1 MRQSPLLPNGSI
13 TDEVRHALALVRRG
27 CDELLVED
35 EFAQKLAHSAETG
48 APLRI
53 KLGLDPTAPDIHLGH
68 TVALN
73 KMRQLQALGHRVI
86 FLIGDFTALIGDPS
100 GRNAMRP
107 PLSREQIRAN
117 AQTYFAQAT
126 RILDPGKT
134 EIRYNSEWGA
144 TLGAE
149 GLIQLASHYTIARML
164 EREDFKRRYQANA
177 PLALHEFLYPLLQG
191 YDSVALQADLELG
204 GTDQKFNLLVGREL
218 QKHYGQAPQC
228 ILTMPLLEGLDGIEK
243 MSKSKGNYVGITD
256 PPDEMFGKLMRISD
270 PLMWRYYTL
279 LSSRT
284 LEEIEAFRR
293 AVQAGRNPR
302 DFKVQLAQEIVA
314 RFHSSAAA
322 ARALQDFNHR
332 AHGGIPDK
340 IPALTLRGAPLA
352 IGILLKQ
359 AGLTPSSS
367 EALRCVEQGGVRMD
381 GVRIRDKALKVAAGT
396 YVVQVGKRR
405 FARVLIT

>member
-177 PLALHEFLYPLLQG
+177 PLALHEF
-191 YDSVALQADLELG
+191 
-204 GTDQKFNLLVGREL
+204 
-218 QKHYGQAPQC
+218 C
-228 ILTMPLLEGLDGIEK
+228 IRCCKAMTRWHCRPISNSAEQIKNSICWSAGNCKNTM
-243 MSKSKGNYVGITD
+243 V
-256 PPDEMFGKLMRISD
+256 RH
-270 PLMWRYYTL
+270 R
-279 LSSRT
+279 
-284 LEEIEAFRR
+284 
-293 AVQAGRNPR
+293 
-302 DFKVQLAQEIVA
+302 
-314 RFHSSAAA
+314 SA
-322 ARALQDFNHR
+322 
-332 AHGGIPDK
+332 
-340 IPALTLRGAPLA
+340 
-352 IGILLKQ
+352 
-359 AGLTPSSS
+359 
-367 EALRCVEQGGVRMD
+367 
-381 GVRIRDKALKVAAGT
+381 
-396 YVVQVGKRR
+396 Y
-405 FARVLIT
+405 

>member
-68 TVALN
+68 
-73 KMRQLQALGHRVI
+73 RVI
-86 FLIGDFTALIGDPS
+86 FLSGDFTAWIDDPS

-191 YDSVALQADLELG
+191 YDS
-204 GTDQKFNLLVGREL
+204 
-218 QKHYGQAPQC
+218 
-228 ILTMPLLEGLDGIEK
+228 
-243 MSKSKGNYVGITD
+243 
-256 PPDEMFGKLMRISD
+256 
-270 PLMWRYYTL
+270 
-279 LSSRT
+279 
-284 LEEIEAFRR
+284 
-293 AVQAGRNPR
+293 
-302 DFKVQLAQEIVA
+302 
-314 RFHSSAAA
+314 
-322 ARALQDFNHR
+322 
-332 AHGGIPDK
+332 
-340 IPALTLRGAPLA
+340 
-352 IGILLKQ
+352 
-359 AGLTPSSS
+359 
-367 EALRCVEQGGVRMD
+367 
-381 GVRIRDKALKVAAGT
+381 
-396 YVVQVGKRR
+396 
-405 FARVLIT
+405 